1 MRALKATVI
10 FMGILIVAGFAFVV
24 ITIVGRVGGD
34 SPTETLGTVTVDAD
48 PACRLAD
55 AWSADG
61 LLYIRL
67 TGPDSNRCAAIMLV
81 NPETGREVG
90 RITLGKSDRTIE

>member
-10 FMGILIVAGFAFVV
+10 FMGILIVAGFAFVI
-24 ITIVGRVGGD
+24 ITIVGRAGSD
-34 SPTETLGTVTVDAD
+34 SPSKTLGAVSVDAD

-55 AWSADG
+55 AWSGDD

-67 TGPDSNRCAAIMLV
+67 AGPDSNSCEAILLV
-81 NPETGREVG
+81 NPKTGREVG
-90 RITLGKSDRTIE
+90 RITLGRASSTLE

>member
-10 FMGILIVAGFAFVV
+10 FMGILIVAGFAFVIV
-24 ITIVGRVGGD
+24 TIVGRVGGD
-34 SPTETLGTVTVDAD
+34 SPTETLGAVTLDVD

-55 AWSADG
+55 AWSAEG

-67 TGPDSNRCAAIMLV
+67 SGAEGNNCEAILLV
-81 NPETGREVG
+81 KPETGREVG
-90 RITLGKSDRTIE
+90 RISLGQSGPLE